1 MLAKQLFLIT
11 SESLRAYQWER
22 GRLSDPETFTS
33 DRAGLDAF
41 ALYLQREPVRPAYV
55 IADMVEED
63 FQRQLLPHVRG
74 RARRS
79 MVERRLKL
87 LFRETP
93 LRMALLQGRD
103 NSGRRDDI
111 YLFAALTNPSLVQ
124 PWIKAIEYEGVP
136 LAAVYS
142 ATFLSLLLVRRLAL
156 VQPHLLLITHE
167 ADGLRQTY
175 FQGRFIKFSRLTRL
189 APGDSLAHEVAEET
203 DRMRQFLT
211 STRLTARGDVL
222 QVVVLAGSDEI
233 PALEAECRDEP
244 ELAFH
249 FIDMQ
254 TAAARVGADIVPRH
268 ADRLLLTLA
277 GRRPPASH
285 FDTGSAGRLFKL
297 WQSRLGLYSAAAA
310 TAAAGLLW
318 TVVNLALALSYS
330 SETGRLA
337 AATPQHEARYN
348 QVMASVPPVPTR
360 TANMRAAVAVDAI
373 VRAQGPRPDPMVT
386 MLSAALERAPAVRLN
401 ALEWR
406 IRQTQA
412 AAPVQDPTVMGQPSD
427 APPQLFSAD
436 LGIPLRPAQ
445 TLRID
450 GEIDVPQNASREVL
464 AAMNA
469 FAGDLARNPRM
480 AVEILNPPL
489 DVRPNVRLSGKAGLD
504 AATTKPRFV
513 MRLTWLP

>member
-11 SESLRAYQWER
+11 SDLLCAYQWER
-22 GRLSDPETFTS
+22 GRLSDPETFAN
-33 DRAGLDAF
+33 DRPGLDAF
-41 ALYLQREPVRPAYV
+41 ALYLRREPVRPAYV
-55 IADMVEED
+55 VADMVEED

-79 MVERRLKL
+79 MVERRLQL

-93 LRMALLQGRD
+93 LRMALQQGRETA
-103 NSGRRDDI
+103 GRRDDI

-124 PWIKAIEYEGVP
+124 PWLKAIEHEGVP

-167 ADGLRQTY
+167 AGGLRQTY
-175 FQGRFIKFSRLTRL
+175 FQGRYIKFSRLTRL
-189 APGDSLAHEVAEET
+189 APGDMLAREVAEET
-203 DRMRQFLT
+203 ERMRQFLT
-211 STRLTARGDVL
+211 STRLTLRGDVL
-222 QVVVLAGSDEI
+222 QVVVLAGAAEI
-233 PALEAECRDEP
+233 SALEAECRDEP

-254 TAAARVGADIVPRH
+254 TAAVRIGADPVPQH

-277 GRRPPASH
+277 GRRAPASH
-285 FDTGSAGRLFKL
+285 FDTGRAGRLFKL
-297 WQSRLGLYSAAAA
+297 WQARLGLYTAAAA
-310 TAAAGLLW
+310 TAVAGLLW
-318 TVVNLALALSYS
+318 SVINVGLAMSYS
-330 SETGRLA
+330 GDTERLA
-337 AATPQHEARYN
+337 AATPLHEARYN

-360 TANMRAAVAVDAI
+360 TANMRAAVTIDAM
-373 VRAQGPRPDPMVT
+373 VRAQGPRPGPLAS

-401 ALEWR
+401 AFEWR
-406 IRQTQA
+406 IRQAQG
-412 AAPVQDPTVMGQPSD
+412 AAPVQDPTAMGRPSD

-445 TLRID
+445 TLHID

-469 FAGDLARNPRM
+469 FAGDLARNPRV

-489 DVRPNVRLSGKAGLD
+489 DVRPNVRLSRKAGID
-504 AATTKPRFV
+504 APQAKPKFS